1 MYLRFMLDIK
11 LTIDLI
17 LKHSHV
23 IPCNMNSNDLHI
35 WFVTA
40 IIVQNGMLVCNT
52 ALLEWWLQIFMLL
65 WMHETLSTCIPTHTL
80 AAQKPCFTYILLN
93 MQEDETSCK
102 LQAAIISRLII
113 TIIKQQDHE
122 HQQWSKREWEGGS
135 GRNRRVK
142 KFYRVIHRSGFNRP
156 ISLIRL
162 HPCIVG
168 EDGKALTT
176 GHARACVTVTL
187 HWSLWLLS
195 TSPWWCRPSS

>member
-1 MYLRFMLDIK
+1 MACLCATLHFWSDGCKYSCCSGCMK
-11 LTIDLI
+11 P
-17 LKHSHV
+17 SVHV
-23 IPCNMNSNDLHI
+23 FPH
-35 WFVTA
+35 
-40 IIVQNGMLVCNT
+40 
-52 ALLEWWLQIFMLL
+52 
-65 WMHETLSTCIPTHTL
+65 THTL
-80 AAQKPCFTYILLN
+80 AAQKPCYTYILLN
-93 MQEDETSCK
+93 MQEDEKSCK

-113 TIIKQQDHE
+113 TIIKQQNHE
-122 HQQWSKREWEGGS
+122 HQQWSRREWEGWC